1 MPLKLFQNKKNNNQ
15 FTIKLKVDLIT
26 NVSYAYSQ
34 DTEFLIEWKRGNH
47 KGQLNNIFMQN
58 DGDIRPTANILIP
71 CLFTKKKID
80 SSSSSSLSSSLSSSN
95 DYEFSAKSLTINLKK
110 VGEKKKIEKLSTLQI
125 DLSHMVNKESAS
137 KERQYSSTMK
147 GVDSNDFR
155 PYIEFTAS
163 VHKGY
168 LTPQDFEDSS
178 SFYTTEPPVEDISQS
193 FSSERRSSV
202 SSVSSE
208 LSDNTNFSQINAKDS
223 SLETSDIN
231 DSSERITTTTTTTTS
246 TSSTKVSPDHY
257 ENSKN
262 SNSSVDPFDFS
273 FESSAPIQESYLSEK
288 NHNRKE
294 SVSSQSSGSNS
305 ESPIFSSEDELEK
318 LSLQSKDNN
327 NNNNAPSS
335 SGSSR
340 KGSGSNG
347 ISMEPSPMLIPSLI
361 SPPNTHKGDDGLSSK
376 KKYSFSFKKKN
387 KSPTGS
393 REKSPTKKS
402 KSPNKNSKSSPSH
415 YTSNNN
421 GDNGGGGNSN
431 NELSD
436 SVEKERRGSFER
448 LFKRRH
454 STPNLNGFSVKSFKD
469 KSKGDSPSS
478 PTMNEGS
485 SGNMGMEKKKEKTLL
500 MKISNIGSERDSGV
514 HSVLVSRSLDP
525 KLEFS
530 CQEMILSKRPEYC
543 GNVPVSPLAIYKT
556 LFEWKDFSNNN
567 AACITKLTDSL
578 NFLSK
583 KKAMDKER
591 AFYWLSSSYT
601 MGHLMDRYYSNL
613 MGKVGKEKLPDD
625 DLNKNSESQNI
636 RYFLIKLNQYQKNFW
651 HLYWDNLKI
660 DLFKVMEKLIEKISV
675 KNIEEQGPL
684 YLNFLLGTL
693 EFLEKRLPFPS
704 LWPIIFKQV
713 FFYTNGFLFNKFLT
727 DTNVSSTTS
736 AMNTKLFISDLNQWI
751 LENKDKNYFF
761 YFKTE
766 MNIILQILDVLMI
779 DKSSLKEENIR
790 RDICPSLSSTQLAI
804 LLCRFNPENTEEEVD
819 PSLIK
824 FLQDEGIRK
833 EEIANITINLDTLTE
848 LPDNPEPNKNILDIK
863 LPSYIFQ

>member
-26 NVSYAYSQ
+26 NVSYAYGH

-47 KGQLNNIFMQN
+47 KGQLQHVYMQN

-71 CLFTKKKID
+71 CLFTKKKLD
-80 SSSSSSLSSSLSSSN
+80 SSGGGN
-95 DYEFSAKSLTINLKK
+95 DFEFSAKSLTINLKR
-110 VGEKKKIEKLSTLQI
+110 VAEKKKIEKLSTLQI
-125 DLSHMVNKESAS
+125 DLSHMVNKENAS

-147 GVDSNDFR
+147 GVDNNDFR

-168 LTPQDFEDSS
+168 LTPDDFEDSS
-178 SFYTTEPPVEDISQS
+178 TFYTTEPPVDEVSHS

-202 SSVSSE
+202 SSVSSD
-208 LSDNTNFSQINAKDS
+208 LSDPSNFSHINESGSFKKDS
-223 SLETSDIN
+223 SPETSDIN
-231 DSSERITTTTTTTTS
+231 ESSEHKI
-246 TSSTKVSPDHY
+246 SPDHY
-257 ENSKN
+257 QNTKN

-273 FESSAPIQESYLSEK
+273 FESTSQTQESGRGRTSSASGG
-288 NHNRKE
+288 NQNRKDL
-294 SVSSQSSGSNS
+294 SSSRSSTSSNG

-318 LSLQSKDNN
+318 LSLQSKTTTNSGG
-327 NNNNAPSS
+327 APSS
-335 SGSSR
+335 GGSSR

-347 ISMEPSPMLIPSLI
+347 MNIEPSPMLIPSLI
-361 SPPNTHKGDDGLSSK
+361 SPPNTNRDESHSK
-376 KKYSFSFKKKN
+376 KKYSFGFKKKS
-387 KSPTGS
+387 KSPTNS

-402 KSPNKNSKSSPSH
+402 KSPNKNKSSPIH
-415 YTSNNN
+415 NNN
-421 GDNGGGGNSN
+421 NNNNNNTAGDNGGGGN
-431 NELSD
+431 ELSE
-436 SVEKERRGSFER
+436 EKERRGSFER

-469 KSKGDSPSS
+469 KSSRDSPSS
-478 PTMNEGS
+478 PTIPES
-485 SGNMGMEKKKEKTLL
+485 SGSGQHVEKKKEKTLL
-500 MKISNIGSERDSGV
+500 MKLSNIGKEDSSDKDSV
-514 HSVLVSRSLDP
+514 QSVLISRSLDP
-525 KLEFS
+525 KLDFS

-556 LFEWKDFSNNN
+556 LFDWKDFSSNN
-567 AACITKLTDSL
+567 AVCITKLTESL
-578 NFLSK
+578 NFLAK

-601 MGHLMDRYYSNL
+601 MSNL
-613 MGKVGKEKLPDD
+613 MERYYTNLIGKVGKEKLPDD
-625 DLNKNSESQNI
+625 DLQKNSESQNI

-751 LENKDKNYFF
+751 LENKDKNYFY

-804 LLCRFNPENTEEEVD
+804 LLCRFNPENPEEEVE

-824 FLQDEGIRK
+824 YLQDEGIRK
-833 EEIANITINLDTLTE
+833 EEIQNITVNLDSLTE
-848 LPDNPEPNKNILDIK
+848 LPDNPEPNKNIMDIK